1 MSVSG
6 KRCALFQMWSHI
18 SLNWYA
24 EWCSSIYFTLEFS
37 MRCAV
42 CVHCKIYSFD
52 FCLYQ
57 LCCVLMKADS
67 IDKIQS
73 RLNKLNGN
81 RFRLVYETAAS
92 EWVWYF
98 ITVGSY
104 WILCKMT
111 IPAATVTATTTA
123 TVANDSIS
131 IVATD
136 NEQDKDHFIK
146 CIFFCKFHATA
157 GPQIVTQVPKNYI
170 SKDLF
175 DTISQ
180 YMIPKA
186 QLQKCF
192 VSV

>member
-1 MSVSG
+1 
-6 KRCALFQMWSHI
+6 
-18 SLNWYA
+18 
-24 EWCSSIYFTLEFS
+24 
-37 MRCAV
+37 
-42 CVHCKIYSFD
+42 
-52 FCLYQ
+52 
-57 LCCVLMKADS
+57 
-67 IDKIQS
+67 
-73 RLNKLNGN
+73 
-81 RFRLVYETAAS
+81 
-92 EWVWYF
+92 
-98 ITVGSY
+98 
-104 WILCKMT
+104 MT

-131 IVATD
+131 IVAKDPD

-175 DTISQ
+175 DIISQ
-180 YMIPKA
+180 YLIPKA